1 MSEVFTKQSIL
12 NINRKILEK
21 KVREQILEM
30 DASSEEKLITYE
42 NFMENIDKYLEME
55 EQERLAV

>member
-1 MSEVFTKQSIL
+1 MSEVFSKQSIL
-12 NINRKILEK
+12 NINRKIFEK
-21 KVREQILEM
+21 KIREQILEM

>member
-1 MSEVFTKQSIL
+1 MSEVFMKQSIL